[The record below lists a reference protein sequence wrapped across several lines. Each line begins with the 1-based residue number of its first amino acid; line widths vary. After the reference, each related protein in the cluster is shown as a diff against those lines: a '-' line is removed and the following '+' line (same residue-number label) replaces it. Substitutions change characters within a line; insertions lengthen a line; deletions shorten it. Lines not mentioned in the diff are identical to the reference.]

1 MTTAQLDR
9 MPHEFRKKQFLC
21 PWLEEQWF
29 WASNSKG
36 SRPGEMQQKNWQN
49 PKMAEKVL
57 LVRTSPKV
65 GWLYDTFG
73 LWAVSCAFAQSAILF
88 VGWRVEQTTRT
99 KLLLLKLSKIN
110 PIISLGFPKKSK
122 TMVVWR
128 VTYHLD
134 YCSFSLSLSGCFLSK
149 LENHLDHLVRRISV
163 NRRIIPNTPSYVS
176 HLHFQSTMFY
186 KVCSYKKQKVSY
198 DEYVCFLKNF
208 GWVKKITLACLS
220 VKKSTHSW
228 SNLNKK

>member
-134 YCSFSLSLSGCFLSK
+134 YCSFSLSLSLWVFSEQTRKSSGSSRPTDLCKQTDYSQ
-149 LENHLDHLVRRISV
+149 HP
-163 NRRIIPNTPSYVS
+163 II
-176 HLHFQSTMFY
+176 
-186 KVCSYKKQKVSY
+186 
-198 DEYVCFLKNF
+198 
-208 GWVKKITLACLS
+208 CLS
-220 VKKSTHSW
+220 SSFSINNV
-228 SNLNKK
+228 L

>member
-134 YCSFSLSLSGCFLSK
+134 YCSFSLSLSLWVFSEQTRKWSGSSRPTDLWKRKDYSPQIHIIRLSSSFSITIPTGK
-149 LENHLDHLVRRISV
+149 TPRKRNHEKC
-163 NRRIIPNTPSYVS
+163 
-176 HLHFQSTMFY
+176 Y
-186 KVCSYKKQKVSY
+186 KSP
-198 DEYVCFLKNF
+198 E
-208 GWVKKITLACLS
+208 
-220 VKKSTHSW
+220 
-228 SNLNKK
+228 